1 MDITVIGYG
10 SLMSGHGLSLSGPLQ
25 VRQAHV
31 VALIGFRRGF
41 AKLSRYGDRFAMDLS
56 ITQFPLRAQAMPPV
70 SPPNGEIE
78 ALALTVSLDDACRL
92 AKREG
97 YSPTAL
103 HQLAEA
109 ALGKGLDL
117 ADFLWELHA
126 EANHD
131 VVQYRRRLFALTGFT
146 SAHYILHPVTLDGGG
161 RALIFLAP
169 GFEGTGSDE
178 VISVRQQTGVQA
190 IMNTREVWQRKPTE
204 DQMSYFLSCLLG
216 GIHGICMW
224 DLLSS
229 VGEEPTLSATLTSR
243 LLSLLQEER
252 ARFLTATGLSEESYQ
267 QSFGNPEAALARSGL
282 GSFLH
287 GGAK

>member
-1 MDITVIGYG
+1 MDVTVIGYG
-10 SLMSGHGLSLSGPLQ
+10 SLMSGYGLSLSGPLQ
-25 VRQAHV
+25 VKQAYV

-41 AKLSRYGDRFAMDLS
+41 AKLSRYGDRFAMDLH
-56 ITQFPLRAQAMPPV
+56 ITQFPLRGQAMPPA
-70 SPPNGEIE
+70 SIPNGAIE

-92 AKREG
+92 AQREG
-97 YSPTAL
+97 YSPAAL
-103 HQLAEA
+103 QQLAGIA
-109 ALGKGLDL
+109 RGKGLDL

-131 VVQYRRRLFALTGFT
+131 VVQYRCRLFALTGFT
-146 SAHYILHPVTLDGGG
+146 SAHYILHPVTLDGAG

-178 VISVRQQTGVQA
+178 VISVRQQTGIQV
-190 IMNTREVWQRKPTE
+190 IMNTREVWQRKPTD

-216 GIHGICMW
+216 GTHGICMR

-229 VGEEPTLSATLTSR
+229 VGEEPTLSTALTSR
-243 LLSLLQEER
+243 LLSLLKEER
-252 ARFLTATGLSEESYQ
+252 IRFLTTTGVSEESYQ
-267 QSFGNPEAALARSGL
+267 RSFGHPEAALARSGL

>member
-1 MDITVIGYG
+1 MDVTVIGYG

-25 VRQAHV
+25 VRQAYV
-31 VALIGFRRGF
+31 VALTGFRRGF

-56 ITQFPLRAQAMPPV
+56 ITQFPLQGQIMPPA

-103 HQLAEA
+103 HQLAEVA
-109 ALGKGLDL
+109 RGRGLEL
-117 ADFLWELHA
+117 ADFLWKLHE

-146 SAHYILHPVTLDGGG
+146 SAHYILHPVTLDGVGH
-161 RALIFLAP
+161 ALIFLAP
-169 GFEGTGSDE
+169 GFEGTGSDG
-178 VISVRQQTGVQA
+178 VISVRQQTGIQA

-204 DQMSYFLSCLLG
+204 DQMSYFLFCLLG
-216 GIHGICMW
+216 GIHGICMQ

-229 VGEEPTLSATLTSR
+229 VGEEPMLSATLTSR
-243 LLSLLQEER
+243 LLSLFKEER
-252 ARFLTATGLSEESYQ
+252 IHFLTTTGLSAESYKQ
-267 QSFGNPEAALARSGL
+267 FFGHPEAALVRSGL